1 MDADTKNIVNLDFE
15 KKEKIL
21 NFNDFQKQN
30 IKFDISKLQE
40 SYRQIIKT
48 KKFDDGGGISH
59 FGAIC
64 LTRKPGDPDSV
75 KGSKARGIYW
85 TKPGKSGA
93 EVSRDININES
104 DYSEFIPDYE
114 NTYFKEVF
122 DVLSSKYKLG
132 RIRILLKEPRSTLS
146 WHRDPE
152 PRLHIPI
159 ITNPGCLMVIDN
171 VAKHMPADG
180 SVWITNNTKYHNA
193 FNGGEENRVHLVAC
207 VLDYKFN

>member
-1 MDADTKNIVNLDFE
+1 MTADSKNVINLNL
-15 KKEKIL
+15 KKEENVL
-21 NFNDFQKQN
+21 NFSDFQKQS
-30 IKFDISKLQE
+30 IKFDILKLQE
-40 SYRQIIKT
+40 AYKQLIQT

-64 LTRKPGDPDSV
+64 LTRKPGDPESI
-75 KGSKARGIYW
+75 KGQKARGLYW
-85 TKPGKSGA
+85 TKPDKSGK
-93 EVSRDININES
+93 EVSRDIEINEAE
-104 DYSEFIPDYE
+104 YSEFISDYE

-122 DVLSSKYKLG
+122 DALSKKYKLG
-132 RIRILLKEPRSTLS
+132 RVRILLKEPRSTLS

-171 VAKHMPADG
+171 VARHMPADG